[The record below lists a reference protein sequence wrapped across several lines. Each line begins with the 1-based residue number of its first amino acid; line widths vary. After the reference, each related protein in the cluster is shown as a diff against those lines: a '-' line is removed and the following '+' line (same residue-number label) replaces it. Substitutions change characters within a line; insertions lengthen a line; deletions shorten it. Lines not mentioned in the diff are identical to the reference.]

1 MIAAAA
7 AAAAAGQGPHPRF
20 AGIGKRTRP
29 HKDAAV
35 SAVIGRRVTLH
46 LLFLFADLRIKE
58 RNSRRGRIIYDARA
72 GNHLTGI
79 YSRKNAF

>member
-35 SAVIGRRVTLH
+35 WP
-46 LLFLFADLRIKE
+46 
-58 RNSRRGRIIYDARA
+58 
-72 GNHLTGI
+72 
-79 YSRKNAF
+79 